1 MDELAQTRSGNGEP
15 LATPSLEG
23 ESAMVCAVCAAS
35 YVAGT
40 RYCSIDGS
48 LLRPALGAQDDLI
61 GKVVDSR
68 YYLLEKLGEGGMGNV
83 YLGEHLRTRRRC
95 AVKVISR
102 LHAGDPEALSRF
114 IREATNAGRI
124 NHPHVATLYDFGEA
138 ADGVAY
144 IAMEYVEGEPLSNL
158 LAREGAVPAARA
170 VEIARQVAEGVAAAH
185 ELGIVHR
192 DLKPGNILIAKDR
205 KGADLVKVVDFGIA
219 RAPADAEQDLTRTGF
234 IIGTPEYMSP
244 EQLIGDPV
252 DGRSDIYS
260 LGCILYQMLTGE
272 HAFSGAFAQVVT
284 RRLNEPP
291 PRPREKNPDIPKA
304 LDELIGTALCLQ
316 PYQRFQTMEAMR
328 DAMLAAP
335 AQPVTTGPR
344 RLAAWMRGRRDAQTA
359 VASPSTQPSQPVA
372 AAAAPQTNPEV
383 TQKDEPVLVGE
394 AEPENVLEEVS
405 PEPTSADPDPDV
417 DAPLTETTPRR
428 RLPMWPPGRL
438 PGRLPMRAVAIAA
451 SVAILLVTGF
461 SLFSGRESRAA
472 QEPPVVTPIPLP
484 QLDDSVLTGLWS
496 ELKAAEL
503 EDEAEQYVLALGRLQ
518 SAETRGTALLA
529 AFPAHPGLLGA
540 VDSTRAQITLTKK
553 RCEASRTVAIGRG
566 QPAPQCNPDES
577 AVAAP
582 DSARP

>member
-1 MDELAQTRSGNGEP
+1 MDERSQTRSGDGEP
-15 LATPSLEG
+15 LAAPSLDG
-23 ESAMVCAVCAAS
+23 ESTMVCAVCAAS
-35 YVAGT
+35 YPAGT

-48 LLRPALGAQDDLI
+48 LLRPPVGAQDDLI

-68 YYLLEKLGEGGMGNV
+68 YYLLEKLGQGGMGNV

-144 IAMEYVEGEPLSNL
+144 IAMEYVDGEPLSNL
-158 LAREGAVPAARA
+158 LAREGALPAARA

-316 PYQRFQTMEAMR
+316 PFQRFQTMEAMR

-344 RLAAWMRGRRDAQTA
+344 RLTAWMRGRTQTHTA
-359 VASPSTQPSQPVA
+359 VSSAPTQPPQP
-372 AAAAPQTNPEV
+372 PQTTAPAPETNSALTGKV
-383 TQKDEPVLVGE
+383 EPVLAAD
-394 AEPENVLEEVS
+394 AEPENSLEDMS
-405 PEPTSADPDPDV
+405 PEAAPADPDNDV
-417 DAPLTETTPRR
+417 DAPRTDPKPRL

-438 PGRLPMRAVAIAA
+438 PGRLPMRTVAIAA
-451 SVAILLVTGF
+451 VVAILLVTGF
-461 SLFSGRESRAA
+461 SLFSSRESPAA
-472 QEPPVVTPIPLP
+472 QEPTLVTPVPVP
-484 QLDDSVLTGLWS
+484 QLDDSVITGLWS

-503 EDEAEQYVLALGRLQ
+503 EDEAEQYVLALSRLEA
-518 SAETRGTALLA
+518 AETRATALLTT
-529 AFPAHPGLLGA
+529 FPAHPGLQSA

-553 RCEASRTVAIGRG
+553 RCEALRTVAIGRN
-566 QPAPQCNPDES
+566 QPAPLCSTENEP
-577 AVAAP
+577 AP
-582 DSARP
+582 PGGA